1 MVTGT
6 ADGRFSPRTYVV
18 GPLPVQIE
26 KGDFNRDGAL
36 DLAILCI
43 GAGGAQGQQVAI
55 MLNNGAGVFV
65 TAPVLGLAT
74 ADAAARFAVGD
85 FNGDAWPDLAVLEP
99 GAAQI
104 RIGINKATAL
114 AGQFGFYERAGP
126 IPAGFGARLID
137 AGRFDADAR
146 DDLII
151 VRTLSSARGAAAV
164 LLARGEYFLAAGN
177 AEFPLNPT
185 CLVVHP
191 IDRNGT
197 LDCAVG
203 GAAGGAGAACVIP
216 GDGAGNLGAPALFA
230 LPECPAYIDAG
241 DLDGN
246 GTGDLVLVQ
255 SASRELV
262 SVLVRDGEAPL
273 PVFLRG
279 DANGD
284 GRLDVSDAVKSLR
297 VLFAADPTDCAE
309 ALDVNRDGKLDISDS
324 VYLLAYL
331 FRAGPPPPWP
341 FPFPGSVTPAQSL
354 GCERVPGGPG
364 A

>member
-151 VRTLSSARGAAAV
+151 VRTLSPRGA
-164 LLARGEYFLAAGN
+164 R
-177 AEFPLNPT
+177 PR
-185 CLVVHP
+185 C
-191 IDRNGT
+191 
-197 LDCAVG
+197 CW
-203 GAAGGAGAACVIP
+203 
-216 GDGAGNLGAPALFA
+216 
-230 LPECPAYIDAG
+230 PEAK
-241 DLDGN
+241 
-246 GTGDLVLVQ
+246 T
-255 SASRELV
+255 
-262 SVLVRDGEAPL
+262 
-273 PVFLRG
+273 
-279 DANGD
+279 
-284 GRLDVSDAVKSLR
+284 SLR
-297 VLFAADPTDCAE
+297 RGT
-309 ALDVNRDGKLDISDS
+309 RS
-324 VYLLAYL
+324 
-331 FRAGPPPPWP
+331 
-341 FPFPGSVTPAQSL
+341 FP
-354 GCERVPGGPG
+354 
-364 A
+364 